1 MSASPIITLGN
12 FNSFIIEK
20 QIKGVF
26 NQFEMPKLNY
36 NIMFDSTKMDQ
47 GLEVEKALDNF
58 TVLVPKP
65 QGQQTKYV
73 SASQRFTKIY
83 EPQTFSLGYEVTMEA
98 KQDLSRNALLN
109 LIGRYSGQLVK
120 AGLRNREIRA
130 AFVYTNANDA
140 AYIGPDGK
148 PLIATDHPIDTGVQS
163 NTLPNQS
170 PFSEPALEALCIAAK
185 TALDLNGN
193 LINLETELLVIHPN
207 LEMEAERILNSV
219 ARVATANNDLNALR
233 ARGKFPK
240 GFITN
245 PYLGNPNSYFIKTDA
260 QDGLKHKERMP
271 ITIAEDSAFDSKV
284 DKYTATF
291 RDVFGWSNYLGLFGA
306 GFY

>member
-1 MSASPIITLGN
+1 MDPFDDDDKYRKKRRSPFDFMGEDE
-12 FNSFIIEK
+12 FEK
-20 QIKGVF
+20 I
-26 NQFEMPKLNY
+26 FE
-36 NIMFDSTKMDQ
+36 
-47 GLEVEKALDNF
+47 EVEKMFESSNF
-58 TVLVPKP
+58 KDMIEEMLR
-65 QGQQTKYV
+65 GG
-73 SASQRFTKIY
+73 ASNKRFVHG
-83 EPQTFSLGYEVTMEA
+83 FSL
-98 KQDLSRNALLN
+98 N
-109 LIGRYSGQLVK
+109 
-120 AGLRNREIRA
+120 
-130 AFVYTNANDA
+130 
-140 AYIGPDGK
+140 IGPDGK

-163 NTLPNQS
+163 NTLPNQV
-170 PFSEPALEALCIAAK
+170 PFSEAALEALCIAAK

-240 GFITN
+240 GFISN